1 MKNIDLSV
9 ENDVLTL
16 KIDLAKDFGLSKSG
30 KTVIIAST
38 EGNITVEDHNMPS
51 MVKLGVNCY
60 KYPDD

>member
-1 MKNIDLSV
+1 VKNIDLSV

-16 KIDLAKDFGLSKSG
+16 KIDLTKDFGLSKSG

-38 EGNITVEDHNMPS
+38 EGNITVEDHNVSS